1 MTRGQ
6 VVIGK
11 GVPANH
17 IFIFLALGFLFLLS
31 GMFGQTPANS
41 PIPPDSE
48 IRGILRDRIDKYKQ
62 ASES

>member
-17 IFIFLALGFLFLLS
+17 IFIFLALGFLSLVVNVLHP
-31 GMFGQTPANS
+31 GPAIGWRCVRMS
-41 PIPPDSE
+41 I
-48 IRGILRDRIDKYKQ
+48 
-62 ASES
+62 